1 MHCISYQ
8 IWFYHNL
15 KVDCTTLQQLVPV
28 VINITNY
35 KNCNLFALRIL
46 FHWDMNVYFYFWCII
61 LVPLFVVYFN
71 TTLIVIDFGYCSDL
85 QVWWNLCYKEITL
98 FPNSHCKKSLV
109 ISVSRKIK
117 EIKPFPNPQCKN
129 CWLFLYPGLPCIK
142 DIQRQMKV
150 LNWLYPCFKSNSE
163 A

>member
-71 TTLIVIDFGYCSDL
+71 ATLIVIDFGYCSDL

-109 ISVSRKIK
+109 ISV
-117 EIKPFPNPQCKN
+117 
-129 CWLFLYPGLPCIK
+129 YPGKLRKLNLFPIPSVKIVGYFCIQ
-142 DIQRQMKV
+142 DFLV
-150 LNWLYPCFKSNSE
+150 LKIFKGKWKF
-163 A
+163 